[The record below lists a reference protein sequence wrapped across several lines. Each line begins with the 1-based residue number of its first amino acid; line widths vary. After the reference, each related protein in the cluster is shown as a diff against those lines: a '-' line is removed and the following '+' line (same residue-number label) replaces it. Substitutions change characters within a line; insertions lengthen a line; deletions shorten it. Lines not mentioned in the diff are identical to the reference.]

1 MNTKDKTMKI
11 PNIIRRTS
19 LAVFLAAFSTTGYAQ
34 SNSNRIS
41 LGVGA
46 LYERGLDA
54 TLSVEH
60 ETKHHNAWEYFVNSY
75 LKYEKDDKAGHITKD
90 SFWKS
95 YHTWGA
101 GIAYKPCV
109 YRGKNAYGSLR
120 FGGSLGS
127 DTEEVVGWVN
137 VGYEQNYVLRH
148 GWQLFWQVKSDV
160 CINGKDLFRTGV
172 VLGFKIPTGSH

>member
-1 MNTKDKTMKI
+1 MRARSKTKWLLGTICLMVG
-11 PNIIRRTS
+11 S
-19 LAVFLAAFSTTGYAQ
+19 ASSFAQ

-60 ETKHHNAWEYFVNSY
+60 ETKNHNAWEYFLNGYV
-75 LKYEKDDKAGHITKD
+75 KYDKDKEVDHITKD
-90 SFWKS
+90 SFWRN
-95 YHTWGA
+95 YRTWGV

-109 YRGKNAYGSLR
+109 YRTKNTYGCLR
-120 FGGSLGS
+120 IGGSVGS
-127 DTEEVVGWVN
+127 DTKEVVGWAN
-137 VGYEQNYVLRH
+137 VGYEHCYALRH
-148 GWQLFWQVKSDV
+148 GWQLFWQVKTDV

-172 VLGFKIPTGSH
+172 AIGFKLPTSSR